1 PSAKQLKHSKPKRIM
16 KRTGRKKQTMP
27 KSAAPPSS
35 KGKSVILKQPSINS
49 LALSRNLCLSPTP
62 MHKLQHTRGPRH
74 LPAREA
80 SNSQHRRHSK
90 RGHHCRKSILNRSR
104 RSIQKRRRLH
114 ERQRRGS
121 QKQH

>member
-1 PSAKQLKHSKPKRIM
+1 MPSSLSTMPWKQFGKCKHTNNTHHLKKKHSTPSAKQLKHSKPKRIM

-80 SNSQHRRHSK
+80 SNSQS
-90 RGHHCRKSILNRSR
+90 
-104 RSIQKRRRLH
+104 
-114 ERQRRGS
+114 
-121 QKQH
+121 